1 MGRRRWLDEGAVAA
15 AIEAVVGGVSMADA
29 AAAVGISVQSLRSRF
44 KESGRVRR
52 RWAKHGPKG
61 RPEHVVRAALEL
73 VRHGSLIKDAAAA
86 VAMPASTLAQRVR
99 AHGVV
104 MGQAR
109 TRRPNDLSAGERD
122 EILVGIERGES
133 DADIAKG
140 LGRHRSTIWR
150 EISRN
155 GGRAA
160 YRPAA
165 ADMRAD
171 DMASRPRPR
180 WFEERRW
187 LWEMVVSWMRTETWS
202 PEAVARRLREGHP
215 GEPEWWVS
223 HEAIYQALYL
233 QARGELRKELLR
245 CLRSGRVRRKPQSRV
260 HRSGSKIVGM
270 VNISQRPA
278 EVAERAVPGH
288 WEGDL
293 IIGEGGHSAV
303 ATLVERTSRY
313 GMLIKVESKN
323 AEHVAARL
331 AEHIVTLP
339 RHLVRSLTWDQG
351 NEMAAHAALSIAT
364 GIPVYFADPHAP
376 WQRPSN
382 ENWNGHARYFLPK
395 GTDLSPHSQDD
406 LDTYA
411 RKINGRPREILEWKT
426 AAEVFEQLVVA
437 NTG

>member
-1 MGRRRWLDEGAVAA
+1 MGRRRWLDEAAVAA
-15 AIEAVVGGVSMADA
+15 AIEAVVGGVSMREA
-29 AAAVGISVQSLRSRF
+29 AAAAGISVQSLHGRF

-52 RWAKHGPKG
+52 RWPKRGPKG
-61 RPEHVVRAALEL
+61 RPEGAVRAALEL
-73 VRHGSLIKDAAAA
+73 VRHGALIKDAAAA
-86 VAMPASTLAQRVR
+86 TGVPASTLARRVR

-109 TRRPNDLSAGERD
+109 KRRPNDLSADERD

-133 DADIAKG
+133 DADIADR
-140 LGRHRSTIWR
+140 LGRHRCTIWR
-150 EISRN
+150 EIARN
-155 GGRAA
+155 GGRIA

-165 ADMRAD
+165 ADSRAD

-180 WFEERRW
+180 WFEERPW
-187 LWEMVVSWMRTETWS
+187 LWELAVCWMRTETWS
-202 PEAVARRLREGHP
+202 PEGVARRLREAHP
-215 GEPEWWVS
+215 HEPQWWVS

-233 QARGELRKELLR
+233 QARGELRKELLG
-245 CLRSGRVRRKPQSRV
+245 CLRSGRVRRKPQGRA

-270 VNISQRPA
+270 VNISERPA
-278 EVAERAVPGH
+278 EAADRAVPGH

-293 IIGEGGHSAV
+293 IIGEGTHSAV

-339 RHLVRSLTWDQG
+339 HHLVRSLTWDQG
-351 NEMAAHAALSIAT
+351 NEMAAHATLSIAT
-364 GIPVYFADPHAP
+364 GIPVFFADPRAP

-395 GTDLSPHSQDD
+395 GTDLSTHSQED
-406 LDTYA
+406 LDLYA
-411 RKINGRPREILEWKT
+411 RKINGRPRKILGWKT

-437 NTG
+437 NAG

>member
-1 MGRRRWLDEGAVAA
+1 MGRRRWLDEAAVAA
-15 AIEAVVGGVSMADA
+15 AIEAVVGGASMAEA
-29 AAAVGISVQSLRSRF
+29 AAAAGISARSLHSRF

-52 RWAKHGPKG
+52 RWPKHGRKG
-61 RPEHVVRAALEL
+61 PPEDAVRAALEL
-73 VRHGSLIKDAAAA
+73 VRHGAFIKDAAAA
-86 VAMPASTLAQRVR
+86 VGMSASTLAGRVR
-99 AHGVV
+99 THGVV

-109 TRRPNDLSAGERD
+109 KRRPNDLGADERD

-133 DADIAKG
+133 DADIGKR

-150 EISRN
+150 EINRN

-165 ADMRAD
+165 ADARAD

-180 WFEERRW
+180 WFEQRPW
-187 LWEMVVSWMRTETWS
+187 LWELVMSWMRTETWS
-202 PEAVARRLREGHP
+202 PEAVARRLRGVHP
-215 GEPEWWVS
+215 GEPQWWVS

-245 CLRSGRVRRKPQSRV
+245 CLRSGRVRRKAQGRV
-260 HRSGSKIVGM
+260 HRSEAKIVGM
-270 VNISQRPA
+270 VNISERPA
-278 EVAERAVPGH
+278 EAAERAVPGH

-293 IIGEGGHSAV
+293 IIGEAGHSAV

-313 GMLIKVESKN
+313 GMLIKLESKN

-351 NEMAAHAALSIAT
+351 TEMAAHAALSIAT

-395 GTDLSPHSQDD
+395 GTDLSTHRQDD

-411 RKINGRPREILEWKT
+411 RKINGRPRKILGWKT

-437 NTG
+437 NAG